1 MKYTKYLLEYS
12 AVFNVLAFTS
22 IAFLLTEV
30 SQAEANLMP
39 LYLLLM
45 VVFISVKPLLL
56 ITNKMYTRLGQQSI
70 HWLFESAVLC
80 IIAGFQAVVPLTGA
94 ILLSLGVI
102 QIVAFLLIAMHK
114 VLKIEATQNKN

>member
-12 AVFNVLAFTS
+12 AAFNVLAFTS
-22 IAFLLTEV
+22 IAFLLAEV

-56 ITNKMYTRLGQQSI
+56 ITNIMYKRLEQQSI